1 MKVKR
6 VTLVAVASMAGP
18 VVLAAAPALAD
29 EVRPSPPV
37 SAQDAHAEPAP
48 APAVPDPAPAP
59 AVPDPAPA
67 PAPSDPVP
75 EPGPSDGPPPGGS
88 AGGGALAPSEGGAP
102 TGDPSVR
109 AVDGLSVQLEGVPG
123 SFVAGGGWGEFS
135 VAVENTS
142 GQRQPG
148 RTILFSL
155 NVLTETGRFTHEIVR
170 AQFFADGAWRDIPL
184 VSDPELGDID
194 GALPGDFLDFPAG
207 RSVIPVRMAF
217 ASDAP
222 LITFYATS
230 TVEGAQAVPGWS
242 ESVIVAP
249 DGGGDPGGGDP
260 GGEEPGGEV
269 PGGEG
274 PGAEE
279 PGGGEQGG
287 GTPGPGIDPDPG
299 PTVAPGGSEASD
311 DGSRA
316 PEDGGPAATGRPG
329 GRLAETGTDAVTSW
343 TLGVG
348 GSAVLLGAALLAGT
362 GRHRRR
368 IRP

>member
-1 MKVKR
+1 
-6 VTLVAVASMAGP
+6 
-18 VVLAAAPALAD
+18 
-29 EVRPSPPV
+29 
-37 SAQDAHAEPAP
+37 
-48 APAVPDPAPAP
+48 
-59 AVPDPAPA
+59 
-67 PAPSDPVP
+67 
-75 EPGPSDGPPPGGS
+75 
-88 AGGGALAPSEGGAP
+88 
-102 TGDPSVR
+102 
-109 AVDGLSVQLEGVPG
+109 
-123 SFVAGGGWGEFS
+123 
-135 VAVENTS
+135 
-142 GQRQPG
+142 
-148 RTILFSL
+148 
-155 NVLTETGRFTHEIVR
+155 TETGRFTHEIVR
-170 AQFFADGAWRDIPL
+170 AQFFADGVWRDIPL

-194 GALPGDFLDFPAG
+194 GALPGDLLDFPAG

-217 ASDAP
+217 TSDAP

-230 TVEGAQAVPGWS
+230 TVEGDQAAPDWS

-260 GGEEPGGEV
+260 GGEEPGGEE

-311 DGSRA
+311 HGSRA
-316 PEDGGPAATGRPG
+316 PEGGGPAAT